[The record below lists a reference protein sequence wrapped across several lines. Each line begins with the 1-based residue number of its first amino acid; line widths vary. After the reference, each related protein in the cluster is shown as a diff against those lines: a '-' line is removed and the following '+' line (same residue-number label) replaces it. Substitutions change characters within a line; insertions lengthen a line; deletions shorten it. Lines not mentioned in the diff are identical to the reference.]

1 MKKLLM
7 LTTVGAMLAAPAN
20 AVQKCVALNTESTEC
35 APLNP
40 SLYLYT
46 PWWEA
51 KCTTNDKN
59 LLIKGIGACSRVQG
73 NAYASAYPND
83 TIPTV
88 SDSSDTTNVNCWCK
102 MISPAVSRWVFAKTH
117 TSVGDCAASCA
128 FYCVTQFRFSEF
140 LSALFGSL
148 TN

>member
-1 MKKLLM
+1 MKKLLI
-7 LTTVGAMLAAPAN
+7 LTTVGVILTAPAI

-35 APLNP
+35 ASPNP
-40 SLYLYT
+40 SLYLNT

-51 KCTTNDKN
+51 VCTTNDKN

-73 NAYASAYPND
+73 NAYASAYPSN

-88 SDSSDTTNVNCWCK
+88 SNSSDTTNVNCWCK
-102 MISPAVSRWVFAKTH
+102 MVSPAVSRWVFAKTH

-128 FYCVTQFRFSEF
+128 FYCVNQFSYSEF
-140 LSALFGSL
+140 RAAMFAKISY
-148 TN
+148 

>member
-1 MKKLLM
+1 MKKLLI
-7 LTTVGAMLAAPAN
+7 LTAVGAMLAAPAI

-35 APLNP
+35 GSPDPYPYLN
-40 SLYLYT
+40 T

-51 KCTTNDKN
+51 ICTTNDKK
-59 LLIKGIGACSRVQG
+59 LLIKGIGACSRLQEPT
-73 NAYASAYPND
+73 YTLAYPYN

-88 SDSSDTTNVNCWCK
+88 SNSSDTTNVNCWCK

-128 FYCVTQFRFSEF
+128 FYCIDHFRASEF
-140 LSALFGSL
+140 RAAMFAEISY
-148 TN
+148 